1 MPVNLNGTAGNDIL
15 MGTNGN
21 DSYYGY
27 QGNDTLYHSAG
38 NDRYDG
44 GGNFDTLNFMLA
56 TGGAYF
62 DAVAG
67 VVDFNGTAELDTFT
81 AIEKIIGTSY
91 ADSMRAG
98 QTTEMHG
105 FSGDDW
111 IASGQGA
118 NRLDGGVGND
128 TVSYIYATSGV
139 TMWSPNA
146 VVAGSSWGMGDVLSG
161 FENVQGT
168 NYADTILG
176 DSGNNKLFGENGND
190 SLTGLGGSDR
200 LYGGNGNDN
209 LSGDSGFTPTASD
222 GADWLVGGAGADTL
236 RGGGGADR
244 FQYWS
249 VTDSGASSDVIMDFS
264 EAQGDKIDLSNID
277 ADPTKP
283 GWQDFHFTTGTHWS
297 GSTVRTYQLGG
308 NTYVSVSTYDNDTH
322 PAGGDSAE
330 MEIKLIGLH
339 SLEADDF
346 IF

>member
-1 MPVNLNGTAGNDIL
+1 
-15 MGTNGN
+15 
-21 DSYYGY
+21 
-27 QGNDTLYHSAG
+27 
-38 NDRYDG
+38 
-44 GGNFDTLNFMLA
+44 MLA
-56 TGGAYF
+56 TGGATF

-67 VVDFNGTAELDTFT
+67 VVDFVNTAELDTFT

-91 ADSMRAG
+91 ADTMRAG
-98 QTTEMHG
+98 QTTELQG

-118 NRLDGGVGND
+118 NRLDGGVGTD

-139 TMWSPNA
+139 TMMSPNFVA
-146 VVAGSSWGMGDVLSG
+146 AGSSWAVGDVLSG

-176 DSGNNKLFGENGND
+176 DSGNNKLFGESGND

-209 LSGDSGFTPTASD
+209 LTGDTALAPGSGD

-249 VTDSGASSDVIMDFS
+249 VADSGPSSDVIMDFS

-283 GWQDFHFTTGTHWS
+283 GWQDFHFTTGTHWG

-346 IF
+346 IL